1 MEDCVKSEKPAV
13 DATEP
18 ETEAPT
24 RREGE
29 QVQRLF
35 DAIIDKLLTGE
46 LVPGQKLSEP
56 ELARYYGVSRGPVRE
71 AIRRLEERDLVQR
84 SPNAGARIVTHSP
97 KEILDTH
104 VIRASLESL
113 AARLA
118 AENMTNEEIVG
129 LRHAF
134 EEEVARG
141 HTVAYTHDFHMT
153 IVRGTHNS
161 RLIRLVNV
169 DYFRLFKIWRRHYKW
184 MQFGGSAS
192 WEDHRR
198 VLEAIEHRD
207 GECAE
212 LLMRRHIMRL
222 RAESEQRL
230 LAFQA
235 TDIDRRGVTPSVGQG
250 QAASEETL
258 THADGTNLL

>member
-1 MEDCVKSEKPAV
+1 VKSEKA
-13 DATEP
+13 ATGASGQGA
-18 ETEAPT
+18 ETPI

-35 DAIIDKLLTGE
+35 DAIIEKVLTGE
-46 LVPGQKLSEP
+46 FVPGQKLSEP
-56 ELARYYGVSRGPVRE
+56 ELARQYGVSRGPVRE

-84 SPNAGARIVTHSP
+84 SPNAGARIITHSP
-97 KEILDTH
+97 KEILDAH

-118 AENMTNEEIVG
+118 AENMTDEEIVD
-129 LRHAF
+129 LRRVF
-134 EEEVARG
+134 EAEVARG
-141 HTVAYTHDFHMT
+141 HTVAYANDFHMT
-153 IVRGTHNS
+153 IVLGSHNS

-169 DYFRLFKIWRRHYKW
+169 DHYRLFKIWRCHYKW
-184 MQFGGSAS
+184 MQFGGAAS

-198 VLEAIEHRD
+198 VLEAIELRD

-222 RAESEQRL
+222 RVESEQRL

-235 TDIDRRGVTPSVGQG
+235 TDGGRHGFAASTRQE
-250 QAASEETL
+250 QAASEERWA
-258 THADGTNLL
+258 HADGANVL